1 MTEMFLVGHRISHS
15 LSPVMWNHFFAS
27 TGRDISYGLRD
38 VDEEGLDAVHAE
50 LRSGSVLAANVTM
63 PHKAWAARVA
73 DQRTFA
79 VATIGV
85 ANLLLP
91 MPDGIHAVNTDVI
104 GARAT
109 LATRA
114 PYERV
119 VVLGAGGTALAIL
132 EALVGLTTTVSV
144 VNRTYSHATDVAT
157 RYSERF
163 ETITAHHW
171 TDRDDLTPDADLIVS
186 AVPAV
191 DESPVNVRRF
201 TPGVLVYDAVYRRQP
216 TAFQRELTD
225 RGMLIADGLTHLG
238 SQAVAMLEPLGF
250 DPAEGSILIDALA
263 AETGRQVSAWGA
275 RLT

>member
-1 MTEMFLVGHRISHS
+1 MKEMFLIGHRISHS
-15 LSPVMWNHFFAS
+15 LSPAMWNHFFAS
-27 TGRDISYGLRD
+27 TGREVTYGLRD
-38 VDEEGLDAVHAE
+38 VDEDGLDAVLTE

-63 PHKAWAARVA
+63 PHKAWASGAA

-91 MPDGIHAVNTDVI
+91 QADGIHAFNTDVI

-114 PYERV
+114 PYEQV

-132 EALVGLTTTVSV
+132 EALIGFTTNVAV
-144 VNRTYSHATDVAT
+144 VNRTYAHASDVVT
-157 RYSERF
+157 KYSERF

-171 TDRDDLTPDADLIVS
+171 ADRNDLTPEAELVVS

-191 DESPVNVRRF
+191 DESPLNVRRF
-201 TPGVLVYDAVYRRQP
+201 SPGVLVYDAVYRRQP
-216 TAFQRELTD
+216 TAFQRELAD
-225 RGMLIADGLTHLG
+225 RGLLIADGLTHLG

-250 DPAEGSILIDALA
+250 DRSEGSILIDALET
-263 AETGRQVSAWGA
+263 ETGRDVSAWGA
-275 RLT
+275 PLV